1 MQSDTH
7 ACKYQFQCYRQFTSH
22 PLNHR
27 HITAH
32 MYLLVNT
39 QQEHTLNKQRQTN
52 SVNQLQNN
60 TMLSTHDYK
69 LPLLYGVTWFQEL
82 SRTRFIQAIVP
93 HSKTNTYKL
102 TMDTGMVCSVYQRD
116 STVNSLISCSNELS
130 TITYTSTSR
139 KQTVWSMASF
149 LVIYVYITYV
159 LVLYFIN
166 GGRQYLCNN

>member
-7 ACKYQFQCYRQFTSH
+7 ACKYEFQCYRQFTSH

-27 HITAH
+27 HITSH

-39 QQEHTLNKQRQTN
+39 TQEHTLNKQKQTN
-52 SVNQLQNN
+52 IVNQLQNN
-60 TMLSTHDYK
+60 KMLSTHEYK

-82 SRTRFIQAIVP
+82 SRTRFIQARWLVP

-102 TMDTGMVCSVYQRD
+102 TMATGMVCSVYQRD
-116 STVNSLISCSNELS
+116 STVNSIISCSNELS

-139 KQTVWSMASF
+139 KQT
-149 LVIYVYITYV
+149 
-159 LVLYFIN
+159 
-166 GGRQYLCNN
+166 